1 MRCAIPGAGQQDFRE
16 TYINI
21 WQACFGVSYFALAIC
36 DSPLVRTWLP
46 FLMSNLGRGL
56 WVIFLGALSGTMSWY
71 SSDNVLYILRF
82 FAFYLT
88 LVIGV
93 IYLVFFAMSMCGSG
107 TSQPQAFTSVVVSR
121 PGHAHRTTRQ
131 VVRDNEKEV
140 LTKKK
145 RLLLI
150 LVFVFVLVRVTAGRI
165 RRGVHRCQ
173 CCLNGRITNVN
184 SGQAIEEIGDKRWVL
199 KGSLSSR

>member
-1 MRCAIPGAGQQDFRE
+1 MSQQQATCMCVCDCGRIMCICDAIAGALVATCAVLSLVQARQDFRE

-131 VVRDNEKEV
+131 VVRV
-140 LTKKK
+140 
-145 RLLLI
+145 
-150 LVFVFVLVRVTAGRI
+150 
-165 RRGVHRCQ
+165 
-173 CCLNGRITNVN
+173 
-184 SGQAIEEIGDKRWVL
+184 
-199 KGSLSSR
+199 